1 MTKIDFKKYIECSDF
16 TEKKLEYLHDLCESR
31 GLEDED
37 FDIGICIYPC
47 ERGVDDDEA
56 VLRLIFHYKYLIA
69 SSFECAVFN
78 NPTIQKLEY
87 QPEVEAFLLRD
98 GSNDYKYAVAI
109 NGAVIEEDL
118 VSLYLEKGIE
128 PCVEVILKEIGE

>member
-1 MTKIDFKKYIECSDF
+1 MAKINFRQYIDCSDF
-16 TEKKLEYLHDLCESR
+16 TEKKLEYLHDLCKSR

-37 FDIGICIYPC
+37 FEVRTCIYPC

-56 VLRLIFHYKYLIA
+56 VLRLIFHYKYLLA
-69 SSFECAVFN
+69 GEFECAVFKDS
-78 NPTIQKLEY
+78 TIQKLEY
-87 QPEVEAFLLRD
+87 TPEVEAFLLRD
-98 GSNDYKYAVAI
+98 GNDYKYAIAI

>member
-1 MTKIDFKKYIECSDF
+1 MTKIDFKKYIDCSDF
-16 TEKKLEYLHDLCESR
+16 TEKKLEYLHDLCESM

-56 VLRLIFHYKYLIA
+56 VLRLLFHYKYLIA
-69 SSFECAVFN
+69 GGFECAVFN

-87 QPEVEAFLLRD
+87 TPEVEAFLLRD
-98 GSNDYKYAVAI
+98 GNDYKYAVAI

-128 PCVEVILKEIGE
+128 PCIDIILKEIGE

>member
-1 MTKIDFKKYIECSDF
+1 MAKIDFKKYIDCSDYI
-16 TEKKLEYLHDLCESR
+16 EKKLEYLHDLCESR

-47 ERGVDDDEA
+47 ERGIDDDEA
-56 VLRLIFHYKYLIA
+56 VLRLLFHYKYLIA
-69 SSFECAVFN
+69 GGFECAVFN

-87 QPEVEAFLLRD
+87 TPEVEAFLLRD
-98 GSNDYKYAVAI
+98 GNDYKYAVTV
-109 NGAVIEEDL
+109 NGVVIEDDL

>member
-1 MTKIDFKKYIECSDF
+1 MTKINFRQYIDCSDF
-16 TEKKLEYLHDLCESR
+16 TVKKLEYLHDLCENR
-31 GLEDED
+31 GLEGED
-37 FDIGICIYPC
+37 FEIHTCIYPC

-56 VLRLIFHYKYLIA
+56 VLRLIFHYKYLLA
-69 SSFECAVFN
+69 GEFECAVFKDS
-78 NPTIQKLEY
+78 TIQKLENT
-87 QPEVEAFLLRD
+87 PEVEAFLLRD
-98 GSNDYKYAVAI
+98 GNDYKYAVAV

>member
-1 MTKIDFKKYIECSDF
+1 MTKVNFREYIDCSDYI
-16 TEKKLEYLHDLCESR
+16 EKKLEYLHDLCESR

-37 FDIGICIYPC
+37 FEIRICVYPW

-69 SSFECAVFN
+69 GDFECAVFKDSR
-78 NPTIQKLEY
+78 IQKLEY

-98 GSNDYKYAVAI
+98 GNDYKYAVAI
-109 NGAVIEEDL
+109 NDAVIEEDL

-128 PCVEVILKEIGE
+128 PCIDIILKEIGE

>member
-1 MTKIDFKKYIECSDF
+1 MTKIDFKQYIDCSDY
-16 TEKKLEYLHDLCESR
+16 TVKKLEYLHDLCESM

-37 FDIGICIYPC
+37 FDIGMCIYPC

-56 VLRLIFHYKYLIA
+56 VLRLLFHYRYLIA
-69 SSFECAVFN
+69 GGFECAIFN

-87 QPEVEAFLLRD
+87 TPEVEAFLLRD
-98 GSNDYKYAVAI
+98 GNDYKYAVAI

>member
-1 MTKIDFKKYIECSDF
+1 MAKVNFKEYIDCSDYI
-16 TEKKLEYLHDLCESR
+16 EKKLEYLHDLCESR

-37 FDIGICIYPC
+37 FDIRICVYPC

-56 VLRLIFHYKYLIA
+56 ILRLIFHYKYLIA
-69 SSFECAVFN
+69 GEFECAVFKDSR
-78 NPTIQKLEY
+78 IQKLEY
-87 QPEVEAFLLRD
+87 QPEVEAFLLRN
-98 GSNDYKYAVAI
+98 GNDYKYAVAV

-128 PCVEVILKEIGE
+128 HCIDIILKEIGK

>member
-1 MTKIDFKKYIECSDF
+1 MTKVDFRQYIDCSDF
-16 TEKKLEYLHDLCESR
+16 TVKKLEYLHDLCENR

-37 FDIGICIYPC
+37 FEIRICIYPC

-56 VLRLIFHYKYLIA
+56 VLRLIFHYKYLLA
-69 SSFECAVFN
+69 GEFECAVFKDS
-78 NPTIQKLEY
+78 TIQKLEY
-87 QPEVEAFLLRD
+87 APEVEAFLLRD
-98 GSNDYKYAVAI
+98 GNDYKYAVAI

-128 PCVEVILKEIGE
+128 PCIDVILKEIGE

>member
-1 MTKIDFKKYIECSDF
+1 MTKIDFKKYIDCSDY
-16 TEKKLEYLHDLCESR
+16 TVKKLEYLHDLCESR

-56 VLRLIFHYKYLIA
+56 VLRLLFHYKYLIA
-69 SSFECAVFN
+69 GSFECVLFN

-87 QPEVEAFLLRD
+87 TPEVEAFLLRD
-98 GSNDYKYAVAI
+98 GNDYKYAVAI
-109 NGAVIEEDL
+109 NGAIIEDDL

-128 PCVEVILKEIGE
+128 PCVEVILKEIGG

>member
-1 MTKIDFKKYIECSDF
+1 MTKVDFRQYIDCSDF
-16 TEKKLEYLHDLCESR
+16 TVKKLEYLHDLCENR

-47 ERGVDDDEA
+47 ERGIDDDEA
-56 VLRLIFHYKYLIA
+56 VLRLIFHYKYLLA
-69 SSFECAVFN
+69 GEFECAVFKDS
-78 NPTIQKLEY
+78 TIQKLEY
-87 QPEVEAFLLRD
+87 TPEVEAFLLRD
-98 GSNDYKYAVAI
+98 GNDYRYAVAI

-128 PCVEVILKEIGE
+128 HCVEVILKEIGE

>member
-1 MTKIDFKKYIECSDF
+1 MTKIDFSQYIDCSDY
-16 TEKKLEYLHDLCESR
+16 TKKNLEYLHDLCGSR

-47 ERGVDDDEA
+47 KRGIDDDEA
-56 VLRLIFHYKYLIA
+56 VLRLIFHYKYLLA
-69 SSFECAVFN
+69 GEFECAVFKDS
-78 NPTIQKLEY
+78 TIQKLEY
-87 QPEVEAFLLRD
+87 TPEVEAFLLRD
-98 GSNDYKYAVAI
+98 GNDYRYAVAI

>member
-1 MTKIDFKKYIECSDF
+1 MTKVNFREYIDCSDYI
-16 TEKKLEYLHDLCESR
+16 EKKLEYLHDLCESR

-56 VLRLIFHYKYLIA
+56 VLRLIFHYKYLLA
-69 SSFECAVFN
+69 GEFECAVFKDS
-78 NPTIQKLEY
+78 TIQKLEY
-87 QPEVEAFLLRD
+87 TPEVEAFLLRD
-98 GSNDYKYAVAI
+98 GNDYKYVVAI
-109 NGAVIEEDL
+109 NDAVIKEDL
-118 VSLYLEKGIE
+118 VSLYLEKGIT

>member
-1 MTKIDFKKYIECSDF
+1 MTKVDFRQYIDCSDYI
-16 TEKKLEYLHDLCESR
+16 EKKLEYLHDLCESR

-56 VLRLIFHYKYLIA
+56 VLRLIFHYKYLLA
-69 SSFECAVFN
+69 GEFECAVFN
-78 NPTIQKLEY
+78 DSTIQKLEY
-87 QPEVEAFLLRD
+87 TPEVEAFLLRD
-98 GSNDYKYAVAI
+98 GSDYKYAVAI

-128 PCVEVILKEIGE
+128 PCIDIILKEIGE

>member
-1 MTKIDFKKYIECSDF
+1 MVKVNFREYIDCSDYI
-16 TEKKLEYLHDLCESR
+16 EKKLEYLHDLCESR
-31 GLEDED
+31 GLEDD
-37 FDIGICIYPC
+37 GFDIRICIYPC

-69 SSFECAVFN
+69 GEFECAVFKDSR
-78 NPTIQKLEY
+78 IQKLEY
-87 QPEVEAFLLRD
+87 QPEVEAFLLRN
-98 GSNDYKYAVAI
+98 GNDYKYAVAV

-128 PCVEVILKEIGE
+128 HCIDIILKEIGE

>member
-1 MTKIDFKKYIECSDF
+1 MTSVKVG
-16 TEKKLEYLHDLCESR
+16 

-37 FDIGICIYPC
+37 FEIRICVYPC

-56 VLRLIFHYKYLIA
+56 ILRLIFHYKYLLA
-69 SSFECAVFN
+69 GEFECAVFKDSR
-78 NPTIQKLEY
+78 IQKLEY

-98 GSNDYKYAVAI
+98 GNDYKYAVAI

-118 VSLYLEKGIE
+118 VSLYFEKGIE
-128 PCVEVILKEIGE
+128 PCVDIILKEIGE

>member
-1 MTKIDFKKYIECSDF
+1 MAKVNFKEYIDCSNYI
-16 TEKKLEYLHDLCESR
+16 EKKLEYLHDLCESR

-37 FDIGICIYPC
+37 FDIRICVYPC

-56 VLRLIFHYKYLIA
+56 ILRLIFHYKYLIA
-69 SSFECAVFN
+69 GEFECAVFKDSR
-78 NPTIQKLEY
+78 IQKLEY
-87 QPEVEAFLLRD
+87 QPEVEAFLLRN
-98 GSNDYKYAVAI
+98 GNDYKYAVAV

-128 PCVEVILKEIGE
+128 PCVDIILKEIGE

>member
-1 MTKIDFKKYIECSDF
+1 MTKIDFKQYIDCSDY
-16 TEKKLEYLHDLCESR
+16 TVKKLEYLHDLCESM

-56 VLRLIFHYKYLIA
+56 VLRLLFHYKYLI
-69 SSFECAVFN
+69 SSGFECTVFN

-87 QPEVEAFLLRD
+87 TPEVEAFLLRD
-98 GSNDYKYAVAI
+98 GHDYKYAVAI

>member
-1 MTKIDFKKYIECSDF
+1 MTKVNFRQYIDCSDY

-37 FDIGICIYPC
+37 FDIRICVYPC

-56 VLRLIFHYKYLIA
+56 ILRLIFHYKYLIA
-69 SSFECAVFN
+69 GEFECAVFKDSR
-78 NPTIQKLEY
+78 IQKLEY
-87 QPEVEAFLLRD
+87 QPEVEAFLLRN
-98 GSNDYKYAVAI
+98 GNDYKYAVAV

-128 PCVEVILKEIGE
+128 HCIDIILKEIGE

>member
-1 MTKIDFKKYIECSDF
+1 MAKVNFKEYINCSDYI
-16 TEKKLEYLHDLCESR
+16 EKKLEYLHDLCESR

-37 FDIGICIYPC
+37 FDIRICVYPC

-56 VLRLIFHYKYLIA
+56 ILRLIFHYKYLIA
-69 SSFECAVFN
+69 GEFECAVFKDSR
-78 NPTIQKLEY
+78 IQKLEY
-87 QPEVEAFLLRD
+87 QPEVEAFLLRN
-98 GSNDYKYAVAI
+98 GNDYKYAVAV

-128 PCVEVILKEIGE
+128 HCIDIILKEIGE

>member
-1 MTKIDFKKYIECSDF
+1 MTKVNFRQYIDCSDY
-16 TEKKLEYLHDLCESR
+16 TEKKLEYLHGLCESR
-31 GLEDED
+31 GLEDDD

-56 VLRLIFHYKYLIA
+56 VLRLIFHYKYLLA
-69 SSFECAVFN
+69 GKFECAVFKDSK
-78 NPTIQKLEY
+78 IQKLEY
-87 QPEVEAFLLRD
+87 TPEVEAFLLRD
-98 GSNDYKYAVAI
+98 GNDYKYAVAI

-128 PCVEVILKEIGE
+128 PCVDIILKEIGE

>member
-1 MTKIDFKKYIECSDF
+1 MTKVNFRQYIDCSDYI
-16 TEKKLEYLHDLCESR
+16 EKKLEYLHDLCESR

-56 VLRLIFHYKYLIA
+56 ILRLIFHYKYLIA
-69 SSFECAVFN
+69 GEFECAVFKDSR
-78 NPTIQKLEY
+78 IQKLEY

-98 GSNDYKYAVAI
+98 GNDYKYVVAI
-109 NGAVIEEDL
+109 NGAVIEDDL

-128 PCVEVILKEIGE
+128 SCIEIILKEIGE

>member
-1 MTKIDFKKYIECSDF
+1 MVKVNFMEYIDCSDYI
-16 TEKKLEYLHDLCESR
+16 EKKLEYLHDLCESR

-47 ERGVDDDEA
+47 ERGIDDDEA
-56 VLRLIFHYKYLIA
+56 VLRLIFHYKYLLA
-69 SSFECAVFN
+69 GEFECAVFKDS
-78 NPTIQKLEY
+78 TIQKLEY
-87 QPEVEAFLLRD
+87 TPEVEAFLLRD
-98 GSNDYKYAVAI
+98 GNDYRYAVAI

-128 PCVEVILKEIGE
+128 PCVDIILKEIGE

>member
-1 MTKIDFKKYIECSDF
+1 MAKVNFKEYIDCSDYI
-16 TEKKLEYLHDLCESR
+16 EKKLEYLHDLCESR

-37 FDIGICIYPC
+37 FDIRICVYPC

-56 VLRLIFHYKYLIA
+56 ILRLIFHYKYLIA
-69 SSFECAVFN
+69 GEFECAVFKDSR
-78 NPTIQKLEY
+78 IQKLEY
-87 QPEVEAFLLRD
+87 QPEVETFLLRN
-98 GSNDYKYAVAI
+98 GNDYKYAVAV

-128 PCVEVILKEIGE
+128 HCIDIILKEIGE

>member
-1 MTKIDFKKYIECSDF
+1 MTKVNFREYIDCSDYI
-16 TEKKLEYLHDLCESR
+16 EKKLEYLHDLCESR

-37 FDIGICIYPC
+37 FEIRICVYPC

-56 VLRLIFHYKYLIA
+56 ILRLIFHYKYLIA
-69 SSFECAVFN
+69 GEFECTVFKDSR
-78 NPTIQKLEY
+78 IQKLEY

-98 GSNDYKYAVAI
+98 GNDYKYAVAI

-128 PCVEVILKEIGE
+128 PCVKVILKEIGE

>member
-1 MTKIDFKKYIECSDF
+1 MTKINFREYIDCSDY

-31 GLEDED
+31 GVEDED

-56 VLRLIFHYKYLIA
+56 VLRLIFHYKYLLA
-69 SSFECAVFN
+69 GEFECAVLKDS
-78 NPTIQKLEY
+78 TIQKLEY
-87 QPEVEAFLLRD
+87 TPEVEAFLLRT
-98 GSNDYKYAVAI
+98 GNDYKYAVAI

-118 VSLYLEKGIE
+118 VGLYLEKGIE
-128 PCVEVILKEIGE
+128 PCINIILKEIGE

>member
-1 MTKIDFKKYIECSDF
+1 MVKVNFREYIDCSDYI
-16 TEKKLEYLHDLCESR
+16 EKKLEYLHDLCESR

-37 FDIGICIYPC
+37 FDIGICVYPC

-56 VLRLIFHYKYLIA
+56 ILRLIFHYKYLIA
-69 SSFECAVFN
+69 GEFECAVFKDSR
-78 NPTIQKLEY
+78 IQKLEY
-87 QPEVEAFLLRD
+87 QPEVEAFLLRN
-98 GSNDYKYAVAI
+98 GNDYKYAVAV

-128 PCVEVILKEIGE
+128 HCIDIILKEIGE

>member
-1 MTKIDFKKYIECSDF
+1 MTKVNFKEYIDCSDYI
-16 TEKKLEYLHDLCESR
+16 EKKLEYLHDLCESR

-37 FDIGICIYPC
+37 FDIRICVYPC

-56 VLRLIFHYKYLIA
+56 ILRLIFHYKYLIA
-69 SSFECAVFN
+69 GEFECAVFKDSR
-78 NPTIQKLEY
+78 IQKLEY
-87 QPEVEAFLLRD
+87 QPEVEAFLLRN
-98 GSNDYKYAVAI
+98 GNDYKYAVAV

-128 PCVEVILKEIGE
+128 HCIDIILKEIGE

>member
-1 MTKIDFKKYIECSDF
+1 MAKVNFKEYIDCSDYI
-16 TEKKLEYLHDLCESR
+16 EKKLEYLHDLCESR

-37 FDIGICIYPC
+37 FDIRICVYPC

-56 VLRLIFHYKYLIA
+56 ILRLIFHYKYLIA
-69 SSFECAVFN
+69 GEFECAVFKDSR
-78 NPTIQKLEY
+78 IQKLEY
-87 QPEVEAFLLRD
+87 QPEVEAFLLRN
-98 GSNDYKYAVAI
+98 GNDYKYAVAV

-128 PCVEVILKEIGE
+128 HCIDIILKEIGE

>member
-1 MTKIDFKKYIECSDF
+1 MAKVNFREYIDCSDY
-16 TEKKLEYLHDLCESR
+16 TEKKLGYLHDLCESR

-37 FDIGICIYPC
+37 FEIRICIYPC

-56 VLRLIFHYKYLIA
+56 VLRLIFHYKYLLA
-69 SSFECAVFN
+69 GEFECAVFKN
-78 NPTIQKLEY
+78 SRIQKLGY

-98 GSNDYKYAVAI
+98 GNDYKYAVAI

-128 PCVEVILKEIGE
+128 PCIDIILKEIGE

>member
-1 MTKIDFKKYIECSDF
+1 MTKVNFRQYIDCSDY

-47 ERGVDDDEA
+47 EHGVDDDEA
-56 VLRLIFHYKYLIA
+56 VLRLLFHYKYLIA
-69 SSFECAVFN
+69 GGFECAVFN
-78 NPTIQKLEY
+78 NQTIQKLEY
-87 QPEVEAFLLRD
+87 TPEVEAFLLRD
-98 GSNDYKYAVAI
+98 GNDYKYAVAI
-109 NGAVIEEDL
+109 NGAVIDEDL

>member
-1 MTKIDFKKYIECSDF
+1 MAKVNFKEYIDCSDYI
-16 TEKKLEYLHDLCESR
+16 EKKLEYLHDLCESR

-37 FDIGICIYPC
+37 FDIRICVYPC

-56 VLRLIFHYKYLIA
+56 ILRLIFHYKYLIA
-69 SSFECAVFN
+69 GEFECAVFKDSR
-78 NPTIQKLEY
+78 IQKLEY
-87 QPEVEAFLLRD
+87 QPEVEVFLLRN
-98 GSNDYKYAVAI
+98 GNDYKYAVAV

-128 PCVEVILKEIGE
+128 HCIDIILKEIGE

>member
-1 MTKIDFKKYIECSDF
+1 MAKIDFKKYIDCSDF

-47 ERGVDDDEA
+47 ERGIDDDEA

-69 SSFECAVFN
+69 GGFECAVFN
-78 NPTIQKLEY
+78 SPTIQKLEY
-87 QPEVEAFLLRD
+87 TPEVEAFLLRD
-98 GSNDYKYAVAI
+98 GHDYKYAVTV
-109 NGAVIEEDL
+109 NGAVIDEDL

-128 PCVEVILKEIGE
+128 PCVEIILKEIGV

>member
-1 MTKIDFKKYIECSDF
+1 MAKVNFREYIDCSDYI
-16 TEKKLEYLHDLCESR
+16 EKKLEYLHDLCESR

-37 FDIGICIYPC
+37 FEIRICVYPC

-56 VLRLIFHYKYLIA
+56 ILRLIFHYKYLIA
-69 SSFECAVFN
+69 GGFECAVFKDSR
-78 NPTIQKLEY
+78 IQKLKY

-98 GSNDYKYAVAI
+98 GNDYKYAVAV